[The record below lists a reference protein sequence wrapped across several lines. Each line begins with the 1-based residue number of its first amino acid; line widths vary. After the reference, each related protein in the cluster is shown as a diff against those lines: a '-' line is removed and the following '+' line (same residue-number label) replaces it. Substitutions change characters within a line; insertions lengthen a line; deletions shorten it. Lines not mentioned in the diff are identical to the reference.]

1 MVLKNQSKTSGRNG
15 EERGGVIQSYDLKQV
30 HVKIIYFIIILFC
43 LLIAFISLAPFL
55 WVILTSFK
63 DIQEFASESSFFPKS
78 WDLSKYIITWN
89 DLKFYKYYINSL
101 IYVAGSVVCAV
112 IFNGI
117 LAYVLSKLKPR
128 GSKFILNLVLWSL
141 MIPGTLSMV
150 PLFVNI
156 NRIGL
161 NGSFIP
167 LWLGMGANAFYVI
180 LYKQFFDTLPTAL
193 IEAAWLDGCTNLQ
206 VFTKIVLP
214 LSMSINVVIGM
225 FAITAAWSDFLM
237 PYLLL
242 RGTGLETVMV
252 RLFQFRG
259 SAATDVEVLRS
270 IVFAII
276 PPIILFAIFQKKI
289 TTSIMQSGI
298 KG

>member
-1 MVLKNQSKTSGRNG
+1 MTLKNQMRTTEHS
-15 EERGGVIQSYDLKQV
+15 GVIQSYDLKRGP
-30 HVKIIYFIIILFC
+30 VKILYFCIIVLC

-55 WVILTSFK
+55 WVILTGFK
-63 DIQEFASESSFFPKS
+63 DIQEFASESTFLPKS
-78 WDLSKYIITWN
+78 WDLSKYIETWN
-89 DLKFYKYYINSL
+89 DLKFYKYYLNSL

-128 GSKFILNLVLWSL
+128 GSKIILNMVLWSL

-161 NGSFIP
+161 NGSFLP

-180 LYKQFFDTLPTAL
+180 LYKQFFDTLPNAL
-193 IEAAWLDGCTNLQ
+193 IEAAWIDGCTNLQ
-206 VFTKIVLP
+206 VFIKIVLP

-276 PPIILFAIFQKKI
+276 PPIILFGIFQKQI
-289 TTSIMQSGI
+289 TASIMQSGI